1 MLRNGSEGNL
11 ILGFDDALV
20 LQIETYTFVWD
31 TQMISLAT
39 QTPPLVDKGILPE
52 PCTNST

>member
-1 MLRNGSEGNL
+1 MKRNLLEMLRNGREGNL

-31 TQMISLAT
+31 T
-39 QTPPLVDKGILPE
+39 
-52 PCTNST
+52 